1 MAEMQSF
8 RQAGA
13 MLRAS
18 SWRLVPYAAFAGGGL
33 MLGFALWL
41 WSRHGLSVYL
51 TQMANFAMTCF

>member
-1 MAEMQSF
+1 MVEMQSS
-8 RQAGA
+8 RSTG

-18 SWRLVPYAAFAGGGL
+18 SRRFLPFVAITGGGL
-33 MLGFALWL
+33 MLGFGLWL